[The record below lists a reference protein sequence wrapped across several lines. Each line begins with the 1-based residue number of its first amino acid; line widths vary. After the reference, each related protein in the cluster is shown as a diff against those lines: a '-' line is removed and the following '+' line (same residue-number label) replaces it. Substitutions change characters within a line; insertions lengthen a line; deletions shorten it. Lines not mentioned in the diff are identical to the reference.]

1 MNTVTENINTEEKAS
16 DTPEVKANDAPEA
29 KATDKEEAKIEGDN
43 VSCCG
48 SCSD

>member
-1 MNTVTENINTEEKAS
+1 MNTVTKNVNTEEKAS
-16 DTPEVKANDAPEA
+16 DTPEVKATDKAEA
-29 KATDKEEAKIEGDN
+29 KATDKAEAKIEGDN